1 MLALWHELPA
11 FLTWYNAAF
20 LMTALLN
27 TLLLSVVGCV
37 VGTFLGLLLALVRSS
52 SLRRMAVPRAC
63 AFAFTEFFRRVPP
76 LVVLM
81 LAFFTAGLSRVEL
94 TLFQV
99 ALIGLS
105 LVATASLAEIVRGGV
120 ASVHPNQWDSAAA
133 LNFGYLRSFF
143 TVILPQ
149 ASTVII
155 PPALSF
161 MLLFIKDTAFA
172 SQLGTLE
179 LTYAGKVL
187 TTKGFSAAL
196 SYGSVLTLY
205 FVLSYALARLGSW
218 LENRIAI
225 PASPI
230 PASR

>member
-1 MLALWHELPA
+1 MLAWGHELPR

-20 LMTALLN
+20 LLTALLN
-27 TLLLSVVGCV
+27 TLLLSVVGCAL
-37 VGTFLGLLLALVRSS
+37 GGLSGLLLTLIRTARARS
-52 SLRRMAVPRAC
+52 MAVPRAC
-63 AFAFTEFFRRVPP
+63 AWAFTEFFRRLPP

-81 LAFFTAGLSRVEL
+81 LGFFIAGMGGVDVS
-94 TLFQV
+94 LFQV

-105 LVATASLAEIVRGGV
+105 VVATASLAEIVRGGV
-120 ASVHPNQWDSAAA
+120 ASVHQTQWDSAAA
-133 LNFGYLRSFF
+133 LNFGYLRCFF

-149 ASTVII
+149 AWPVIL

-187 TTKGFSAAL
+187 TTKGFSAGL
-196 SYGSVLTLY
+196 SYGSVLLLY
-205 FVLSYALARLGSW
+205 FLLSYTFARLGLW
-218 LENRIAI
+218 LEKRIAL
-225 PASPI
+225 PANH
-230 PASR
+230 

>member
-1 MLALWHELPA
+1 MMWQELPR

-20 LMTALLN
+20 LLTAMAN
-27 TLLLSVVGCV
+27 TLILSLAGCAFGGV
-37 VGTFLGLLLALVRSS
+37 LGLALAVVRTSRS
-52 SLRRMAVPRAC
+52 PAMALPRAC
-63 AFAFTEFFRRVPP
+63 AWAFTEFFRRVPP

-81 LAFFTAGLSRVEL
+81 LAFFSAGLVRVDL
-94 TLFQV
+94 SLFQV

-105 LVATASLAEIVRGGV
+105 MVATASLAEILRGGV
-120 ASVHPNQWDSAAA
+120 AAVHPNQWDSAGA
-133 LNFGYLRSFF
+133 LNFGYLRTVF

-149 ASTVII
+149 AWPNII

-196 SYGSVLTLY
+196 SYGSVLVLY
-205 FVLSYALARLGSW
+205 FILSYALARLGQW
-218 LENRIAI
+218 LENRIAV
-225 PASPI
+225 PAN
-230 PASR
+230 R